1 MRPSRWISILLMG
14 AALCALDLSDIYAQ
28 RGGGGRGG
36 GGRGGGGGGGRADLS
51 PQQRRQFAEY
61 PWDAQ
66 KLLEANA
73 QILNQMPA
81 PIQMYILDQAKKWD
95 DLFPVRHQ
103 QLELFFRKILN
114 TDRQEFNAIFGN
126 ILREFQALQGGR
138 QGRRGQGQGARGG
151 GQEHQGQGVRGGGQ
165 GGRRGQGARGDGQGR
180 QGQGARGGGGGRG
193 GPSLNITDFTP
204 AQYAML
210 EHAFESFVLPDQGL
224 PKGVVIIAITG
235 SGSGSNIPAYL
246 TYRGAL
252 FNNIDYGKKS
262 RDWMTTVQT
271 ASPNAIKG
279 KNLKVPSLFE
289 YHNKAVEDKTHTRTL
304 AFYQSGEKEI
314 PPIVSKTKG
323 YGTRYSPS
331 AVNAPSLEKIAGT
344 IEEQLG
350 TAIKQGKSQRYID
363 RIVKPKL
370 TPEALKLKKII
381 KDEAFGRLVS
391 GVLMDSE
398 ESRKLGSAFITE
410 VAQKAMDAALPDIVF
425 IEMKVG
431 DVSTQT
437 ISQFHDTM
445 SAMARYG
452 SGVTFALFDEPA
464 GQALI
469 VSPKIIGGQSFDGQ
483 SLENIS
489 ATLARAS
496 SLMLEG
502 AEGTPVAEVRM
513 R

>member
-1 MRPSRWISILLMG
+1 MRFSRWLSILLVG

-36 GGRGGGGGGGRADLS
+36 GGRGGGGRGGGGRGDLR
-51 PQQRRQFAEY
+51 PQQRGQFNDF

-73 QILNQMPA
+73 QILSQMPA

-114 TDRQEFNAIFGN
+114 TDRQEFNAVFGN

-138 QGRRGQGQGARGG
+138 QG
-151 GQEHQGQGVRGGGQ
+151 
-165 GGRRGQGARGDGQGR
+165 GRRGQGARGS
-180 QGQGARGGGGGRG
+180 RGGRGRRG

-204 AQYAML
+204 AQYAMI
-210 EHAFESFVLPDQGL
+210 ENAFQSFVLSDQGL
-224 PKGVVIIAITG
+224 PKGLVIVAITG
-235 SGSGSNIPAYL
+235 SESGSNIPAYL

-252 FNNIDYGKKS
+252 FNNIDYGKNS
-262 RDWMTTVQT
+262 REWMTTVQT

-289 YHNKAVEDKTHTRTL
+289 HHNKATEDKTHTRTL
-304 AFYQSGEKEI
+304 AFYQSGEKET

-323 YGTRYSPS
+323 YGARYSHYV
-331 AVNAPSLEKIAGT
+331 VNAPSLEKIAGT

-363 RIVKPKL
+363 RMVKPKL
-370 TPEALKLKKII
+370 TPEALRLKKII

-398 ESRKLGSAFITE
+398 ESRKLGTAFITQ
-410 VAQKAMDAALPDIVF
+410 VAQKAMDAALSDIIF
-425 IEMKVG
+425 IEMKAS

-445 SAMARYG
+445 SAIARYG
-452 SGVTFALFDEPA
+452 SSVTFALFDQPA

-496 SLMLEG
+496 SLMLDG
-502 AEGTPVAEVRM
+502 AAGTPVAEVRM

>member
-1 MRPSRWISILLMG
+1 MRPSRWLSILLIG
-14 AALCALDLSDIYAQ
+14 TALCAMDLSDIYAQ
-28 RGGGGRGG
+28 RGGGGGRGG
-36 GGRGGGGGGGRADLS
+36 GGRGGGGGGGRGDLR

-66 KLLEANA
+66 KLLETNA
-73 QILNQMPA
+73 QILSQMPA

-103 QLELFFRKILN
+103 QLELFFRKIVN
-114 TDRQEFNAIFGN
+114 TDRQEFNAVFGN

-138 QGRRGQGQGARGG
+138 QGRRGQGARGG
-151 GQEHQGQGVRGGGQ
+151 RS
-165 GGRRGQGARGDGQGR
+165 GR
-180 QGQGARGGGGGRG
+180 GGRG
-193 GPSLNITDFTP
+193 GPSLNITDITP

-210 EHAFESFVLPDQGL
+210 EHAFESFVLSDQGL
-224 PKGVVIIAITG
+224 PKGVIIIAITG

-252 FNNIDYGKKS
+252 FSNIDYGKNP
-262 RDWMTTVQT
+262 REWMTTVQT

-289 YHNKAVEDKTHTRTL
+289 YHNKAIEDKTHTRTL

-363 RIVKPKL
+363 RMVKPKL
-370 TPEALKLKKII
+370 TPEALKLKKVI
-381 KDEAFGRLVS
+381 KEEAFGRLVS

-398 ESRKLGSAFITE
+398 ESRKLGSAFIIE
-410 VAQKAMDAALPDIVF
+410 VTQKAMDAALPDIVF
-425 IEMKVG
+425 IEMKAG

-452 SGVTFALFDEPA
+452 SGVTFALFDQPA

-469 VSPKIIGGQSFDGQ
+469 ISPKIIGGQSLDGQ

-489 ATLARAS
+489 ATIARAS
-496 SLMLEG
+496 SLMLDG
-502 AEGTPVAEVRM
+502 AAGTPVAEVRM

>member
-1 MRPSRWISILLMG
+1 MRFSRWLSTLLIG
-14 AALCALDLSDIYAQ
+14 TALCALDLSDIYAQ

-36 GGRGGGGGGGRADLS
+36 GGRGGGGGRADLS

-73 QILNQMPA
+73 QIISQIPA
-81 PIQMYILDQAKKWD
+81 PIRMYILDQAKKWD

-103 QLELFFRKILN
+103 QLELFFRKLPN
-114 TDRQEFNAIFGN
+114 TDRREFNAIFGD
-126 ILREFQALQGGR
+126 ILREFQALQ
-138 QGRRGQGQGARGG
+138 
-151 GQEHQGQGVRGGGQ
+151 GGGQ
-165 GGRRGQGARGDGQGR
+165 GGRRGQGARGGGQERQGQGVRGGGQGRRGQQGARGGGQGR
-180 QGQGARGGGGGRG
+180 QGQGARG

-204 AQYAML
+204 AQYAMI
-210 EHAFESFVLPDQGL
+210 ERAFQFFVLSDQGL
-224 PKGVVIIAITG
+224 PKGLVIIAITG

-252 FNNIDYGKKS
+252 FSNIDYGKNP
-262 RDWMTTVQT
+262 REWMTTVQT

-289 YHNKAVEDKTHTRTL
+289 HHNKAIEDKTHTRTL

-363 RIVKPKL
+363 RMVKPKL

-381 KDEAFGRLVS
+381 KDEAFGRLVTS
-391 GVLMDSE
+391 VLMDSE
-398 ESRKLGSAFITE
+398 ESRKLGSTFITQI
-410 VAQKAMDAALPDIVF
+410 AQKAMDAALPDIVF
-425 IEMKVG
+425 IEMKAS
-431 DVSTQT
+431 DISAQT
-437 ISQFHDTM
+437 ISQLHDTI

-452 SGVTFALFDEPA
+452 SGVTFALFDQPA

-496 SLMLEG
+496 SLMLDG
-502 AEGTPVAEVRM
+502 AAGIPVAEVRM

>member
-1 MRPSRWISILLMG
+1 MRFSRWISILLMG
-14 AALCALDLSDIYAQ
+14 AALCAIDLSDIYAQ
-28 RGGGGRGG
+28 RGGGGGRGG
-36 GGRGGGGGGGRADLS
+36 GGRGGGGGGGDLR
-51 PQQRRQFAEY
+51 PQQRRQFNDF

-73 QILNQMPA
+73 QMLSQMPA

-103 QLELFFRKILN
+103 QLEIFFRKLLN
-114 TDRQEFNAIFGN
+114 TTPREFNTVSAISCANFRHFRAAD
-126 ILREFQALQGGR
+126 REGAGDKDKAHGGR
-138 QGRRGQGQGARGG
+138 
-151 GQEHQGQGVRGGGQ
+151 
-165 GGRRGQGARGDGQGR
+165 GGR
-180 QGQGARGGGGGRG
+180 GGGGRG

-210 EHAFESFVLPDQGL
+210 ERAFQSFVLSDQGL
-224 PKGVVIIAITG
+224 PKGVVIVAITG

-252 FNNIDYGKKS
+252 FNNIDYGKNP
-262 RDWMTTVQT
+262 REWMTTVQT

-289 YHNKAVEDKTHTRTL
+289 YHNKAIEDKTHTRTL

-323 YGTRYSPS
+323 YGTRYSHY

-363 RIVKPKL
+363 RMVKPKL

-391 GVLMDSE
+391 GVLMESE

-410 VAQKAMDAALPDIVF
+410 VAQKAMDAALSDIIF
-425 IEMKVG
+425 IEMKAG
-431 DVSTQT
+431 DVSAQT

-452 SGVTFALFDEPA
+452 GSVTFALFDQPA

-469 VSPKIIGGQSFDGQ
+469 ISPKIIGGQSLGGQ

-496 SLMLEG
+496 GLTLDS
-502 AEGTPVAEVRM
+502 AAGTAIAEVRM

>member
-1 MRPSRWISILLMG
+1 MRPSRWLSILLIG

-36 GGRGGGGGGGRADLS
+36 GGRGGGGSSRGDLR
-51 PQQRRQFAEY
+51 PQQRGQFNDF

-73 QILNQMPA
+73 QILGQMPA

-114 TDRQEFNAIFGN
+114 TDRQEFNAVFGN

-138 QGRRGQGQGARGG
+138 QGGRRGQGARGG
-151 GQEHQGQGVRGGGQ
+151 GQGRQGQ
-165 GGRRGQGARGDGQGR
+165 QGARGGGQGR
-180 QGQGARGGGGGRG
+180 QGQGARGGGGRG

-204 AQYAML
+204 AQYAMV
-210 EHAFESFVLPDQGL
+210 ERAFQSFVLSDQGL
-224 PKGVVIIAITG
+224 SKGVVIIAITG
-235 SGSGSNIPAYL
+235 SGESNIPAYL

-252 FNNIDYGKKS
+252 FNNIDYGKNS
-262 RDWMTTVQT
+262 REWMTTVQT

-289 YHNKAVEDKTHTRTL
+289 YHNKAIEDKTHTRTL

-314 PPIVSKTKG
+314 PPIVSKTKD
-323 YGTRYSPS
+323 YGVRYSPY

-370 TPEALKLKKII
+370 SPEALKLKKVI

-398 ESRKLGSAFITE
+398 ESRKLGTAFITE
-410 VAQKAMDAALPDIVF
+410 VAQKAMDAALPDIIF
-425 IEMKVG
+425 IEMKAG

-452 SGVTFALFDEPA
+452 SNVTFALFDQPA

-469 VSPKIIGGQSFDGQ
+469 ISPKIIGGQSFDGQ

-496 SLMLEG
+496 NLMLDG
-502 AEGTPVAEVRM
+502 AAGTPVAEVRM

>member
-1 MRPSRWISILLMG
+1 MRFSRWISILLMG
-14 AALCALDLSDIYAQ
+14 TALCALDLSDIYAQ
-28 RGGGGRGG
+28 RGGRGG
-36 GGRGGGGGGGRADLS
+36 GGRGGGGGGGRGDLR
-51 PQQRRQFAEY
+51 PQQRGQFNDF

-66 KLLEANA
+66 KLLDANA
-73 QILNQMPA
+73 QILSQMPA

-103 QLELFFRKILN
+103 QLELFFRKIPN
-114 TDRQEFNAIFGN
+114 TDRQEFNAVFGN
-126 ILREFQALQGGR
+126 ILREFQALQGG
-138 QGRRGQGQGARGG
+138 GQ
-151 GQEHQGQGVRGGGQ
+151 
-165 GGRRGQGARGDGQGR
+165 GRRGQGARGG
-180 QGQGARGGGGGRG
+180 RGGRGRG

-210 EHAFESFVLPDQGL
+210 ERSFQSFVLSDQGL
-224 PKGVVIIAITG
+224 PKGVVIVAITG
-235 SGSGSNIPAYL
+235 SGPGSNIPAYL

-252 FNNIDYGKKS
+252 FNNIDYGKNP
-262 RDWMTTVQT
+262 REWMTTVQT

-289 YHNKAVEDKTHTRTL
+289 HHNKAIGDKTHTRTL

-314 PPIVSKTKG
+314 PPIVSKTKD
-323 YGTRYSPS
+323 YGVRYSPY

-363 RIVKPKL
+363 RMVKPKL

-410 VAQKAMDAALPDIVF
+410 VAQKAMEAALPDIIF
-425 IEMKVG
+425 IEMKAG

-452 SGVTFALFDEPA
+452 SNVTFALFDQPA

-469 VSPKIIGGQSFDGQ
+469 VSPKIIGGQSVDGQ

-489 ATLARAS
+489 TTLIKAGG
-496 SLMLEG
+496 LIVDG
-502 AEGTPVAEVRM
+502 AAGTPVAEVRM

>member
-1 MRPSRWISILLMG
+1 MRFSRWISILLMG
-14 AALCALDLSDIYAQ
+14 TALCATDLSDIYAQ
-28 RGGGGRGG
+28 RGGGRGG
-36 GGRGGGGGGGRADLS
+36 GGRGGGGGGGGDLR
-51 PQQRRQFAEY
+51 PQQRRQFNDF

-73 QILNQMPA
+73 QMLSQMPA

-103 QLELFFRKILN
+103 QLEIFFRKLPN
-114 TDRQEFNAIFGN
+114 TTPREFNTVFGD

-138 QGRRGQGQGARGG
+138 QGGRRGQGQGARG
-151 GQEHQGQGVRGGGQ
+151 RGG
-165 GGRRGQGARGDGQGR
+165 R
-180 QGQGARGGGGGRG
+180 GGGGRG

-210 EHAFESFVLPDQGL
+210 ERAFQSFVLSDQGL
-224 PKGVVIIAITG
+224 PKGVVIVAITG
-235 SGSGSNIPAYL
+235 SGSGTNIPAYL

-252 FNNIDYGKKS
+252 FNNIDYGKNP
-262 RDWMTTVQT
+262 REWMTTVQT

-289 YHNKAVEDKTHTRTL
+289 YHNKAVEDRTHTRTL

-323 YGTRYSPS
+323 YGTRYSHY

-363 RIVKPKL
+363 RMVKPKL

-391 GVLMDSE
+391 GVLMESE

-410 VAQKAMDAALPDIVF
+410 VAQKAMDAALSDIIF
-425 IEMKVG
+425 IEMKAG
-431 DVSTQT
+431 DVSAQT
-437 ISQFHDTM
+437 IAQFHDTM

-452 SGVTFALFDEPA
+452 GSVTFALFDQPA

-469 VSPKIIGGQSFDGQ
+469 ISPKIIGGQSLNGQ

-496 SLMLEG
+496 GLTLDG
-502 AEGTPVAEVRM
+502 ATGTPVAEVRM

>member
-1 MRPSRWISILLMG
+1 MRFSRWISILLMG
-14 AALCALDLSDIYAQ
+14 TALCATDLSDIYAQ
-28 RGGGGRGG
+28 RGGGRGG
-36 GGRGGGGGGGRADLS
+36 GGRGGGGGGGGDLR
-51 PQQRRQFAEY
+51 PQQRRQFNDF

-73 QILNQMPA
+73 QMLSQIPA
-81 PIQMYILDQAKKWD
+81 PIRMYILDQAKKWD
-95 DLFPVRHQ
+95 DLFPARHQ
-103 QLELFFRKILN
+103 QLELFFRKLPN
-114 TDRQEFNAIFGN
+114 TDRQEFNAIFGD

-138 QGRRGQGQGARGG
+138 QGRQGQGARGG
-151 GQEHQGQGVRGGGQ
+151 RGGRGGG
-165 GGRRGQGARGDGQGR
+165 R
-180 QGQGARGGGGGRG
+180 GGGGRG

-210 EHAFESFVLPDQGL
+210 ERAFQSFVLSDQGL
-224 PKGVVIIAITG
+224 PKGVVIVAITG
-235 SGSGSNIPAYL
+235 SGSRSNIPAYL

-323 YGTRYSPS
+323 YGTRYSPY

-363 RIVKPKL
+363 RMVKPKL

-391 GVLMDSE
+391 GVLMESE

-410 VAQKAMDAALPDIVF
+410 VAQKAMDAALSDIIF
-425 IEMKVG
+425 IEMKAG
-431 DVSTQT
+431 DVSAQT

-452 SGVTFALFDEPA
+452 SGVTFALFDQPA

-469 VSPKIIGGQSFDGQ
+469 ISPKIIGGQSLNGQ

-496 SLMLEG
+496 GLMLDG
-502 AEGTPVAEVRM
+502 AAGTPVAEVRM

>member
-14 AALCALDLSDIYAQ
+14 AALCALDLSDVYAQ

-36 GGRGGGGGGGRADLS
+36 GGRGGGGGGGRGDLR
-51 PQQRRQFAEY
+51 PQQRGQFAEY
-61 PWDAQ
+61 PWGAQ

-73 QILNQMPA
+73 QIISQIPA
-81 PIQMYILDQAKKWD
+81 PIRMYILDQAKKWD

-103 QLELFFRKILN
+103 QLELFFRKIVN
-114 TDRQEFNAIFGN
+114 TDRQEFNAVFGN

-151 GQEHQGQGVRGGGQ
+151 RGG
-165 GGRRGQGARGDGQGR
+165 RGGAR
-180 QGQGARGGGGGRG
+180 GGGGRG

-204 AQYAML
+204 AQYAMI
-210 EHAFESFVLPDQGL
+210 EHAFESFVLSDQGL
-224 PKGVVIIAITG
+224 PKGLVIVAITG

-262 RDWMTTVQT
+262 REWMTTVQT

-289 YHNKAVEDKTHTRTL
+289 HHNKAVEDKTHTRTL

-370 TPEALKLKKII
+370 TPEALRLKKII

-425 IEMKVG
+425 IEMKAG

-496 SLMLEG
+496 SLMLDG
-502 AEGTPVAEVRM
+502 STGTPVAEVRM

>member
-1 MRPSRWISILLMG
+1 MRSSRWLSILLIG
-14 AALCALDLSDIYAQ
+14 TALCALDLSDIYAQ
-28 RGGGGRGG
+28 RGGGGGRGG
-36 GGRGGGGGGGRADLS
+36 GGRGGGGGGGDLR
-51 PQQRRQFAEY
+51 PQQRRQFNDF

-73 QILNQMPA
+73 QMLSQMPA

-103 QLELFFRKILN
+103 QLEIFFRKLPN
-114 TDRQEFNAIFGN
+114 TTPREFNAVFGD

-138 QGRRGQGQGARGG
+138 QGGRRGQGQGARGS
-151 GQEHQGQGVRGGGQ
+151 R
-165 GGRRGQGARGDGQGR
+165 
-180 QGQGARGGGGGRG
+180 GGRG
-193 GPSLNITDFTP
+193 SRGPSLNITDFTP

-210 EHAFESFVLPDQGL
+210 ERAFQSFVLSDQGL
-224 PKGVVIIAITG
+224 PKGVVIVAITG

-252 FNNIDYGKKS
+252 FNNIDYGKNP
-262 RDWMTTVQT
+262 REWMTTVQT

-289 YHNKAVEDKTHTRTL
+289 HHNKAIEDKTHTRTL

-323 YGTRYSPS
+323 YGTRYSPY
-331 AVNAPSLEKIAGT
+331 AVNAPSLEKIAGI

-391 GVLMDSE
+391 GVLMESE

-410 VAQKAMDAALPDIVF
+410 VAQKAMDAALSDIIF
-425 IEMKVG
+425 IEMKAG
-431 DVSTQT
+431 DVSAQT

-452 SGVTFALFDEPA
+452 GSVTFALFDQPA

-469 VSPKIIGGQSFDGQ
+469 ISPKIIGGQSLNGQ

-496 SLMLEG
+496 GLTLDG
-502 AEGTPVAEVRM
+502 AAGTAIAEVRM

>member
-1 MRPSRWISILLMG
+1 MRFSRWISILLIG
-14 AALCALDLSDIYAQ
+14 TALCALDLSDIYAQ

-36 GGRGGGGGGGRADLS
+36 GGRGGGGSSRGDLR
-51 PQQRRQFAEY
+51 PQQRGQFNDF
-61 PWDAQ
+61 PWGAQ
-66 KLLEANA
+66 KILESNA
-73 QILNQMPA
+73 QILSQMPA

-114 TDRQEFNAIFGN
+114 TDRQEFNAVFGN

-138 QGRRGQGQGARGG
+138 QQ
-151 GQEHQGQGVRGGGQ
+151 
-165 GGRRGQGARGDGQGR
+165 GRRGQGARGGRGGQGR
-180 QGQGARGGGGGRG
+180 GRG

-204 AQYAML
+204 AQYAMV
-210 EHAFESFVLPDQGL
+210 ERAFQSFVLSDQGL
-224 PKGVVIIAITG
+224 PRGLVIVAITG
-235 SGSGSNIPAYL
+235 SGSESNIPAYL

-252 FNNIDYGKKS
+252 FNNINYGKKS
-262 RDWMTTVQT
+262 RDWMATVQT

-279 KNLKVPSLFE
+279 KNLKIPSLFE
-289 YHNKAVEDKTHTRTL
+289 HHNRAIGDKTHTRTL

-314 PPIVSKTKG
+314 PPAVSKTKD
-323 YGTRYSPS
+323 YGARYSHY

-363 RIVKPKL
+363 RMVKPKL
-370 TPEALKLKKII
+370 TPEALKLKKVI

-391 GVLMDSE
+391 GVLMDNE
-398 ESRKLGSAFITE
+398 ESRKLGSAFITQ
-410 VAQKAMDAALPDIVF
+410 VTQKAMDAALPDIIF
-425 IEMKVG
+425 IEMKAS

-452 SGVTFALFDEPA
+452 SSVTFALFDQPA

-489 ATLARAS
+489 ATLARAGG
-496 SLMLEG
+496 LMPDG
-502 AEGTPVAEVRM
+502 AAGTPVSEVRM

>member
-1 MRPSRWISILLMG
+1 MRPSRWLSILLIG

-36 GGRGGGGGGGRADLS
+36 GGRGGGGSSRGDLR
-51 PQQRRQFAEY
+51 PQQRGQFNDF

-73 QILNQMPA
+73 QILSQMPA

-114 TDRQEFNAIFGN
+114 TDRQEFNAVFGN

-138 QGRRGQGQGARGG
+138 QGGRRGQGQGARGG
-151 GQEHQGQGVRGGGQ
+151 RGRGG
-165 GGRRGQGARGDGQGR
+165 R
-180 QGQGARGGGGGRG
+180 GRG

-204 AQYAML
+204 AQYAMV
-210 EHAFESFVLPDQGL
+210 ERAFQSFVLSDQGL
-224 PKGVVIIAITG
+224 SKGVVIIAITG
-235 SGSGSNIPAYL
+235 SGESNIPAYL

-252 FNNIDYGKKS
+252 FNNIDYGKNS
-262 RDWMTTVQT
+262 REWMTTVQT

-279 KNLKVPSLFE
+279 KSLKVPSLFE
-289 YHNKAVEDKTHTRTL
+289 YHNKAIEDKTHTRTL

-323 YGTRYSPS
+323 YGTRYSHY

-344 IEEQLG
+344 IEEELG

-370 TPEALKLKKII
+370 SPEALKLKKVI

-398 ESRKLGSAFITE
+398 ESRKLGTAFITE

-425 IEMKVG
+425 IEMKAG

-452 SGVTFALFDEPA
+452 SNVTFALFDQPA
-464 GQALI
+464 SQALI
-469 VSPKIIGGQSFDGQ
+469 ISPKIIGGQSFDGQ

-496 SLMLEG
+496 SLMLDG
-502 AEGTPVAEVRM
+502 ATGTPVAEVRM

>member
-1 MRPSRWISILLMG
+1 MRFSRWLSILLMG
-14 AALCALDLSDIYAQ
+14 TALCALDLSDIYAQ
-28 RGGGGRGG
+28 RGGGGGRGG
-36 GGRGGGGGGGRADLS
+36 GGRGGGGGGRGDLR
-51 PQQRRQFAEY
+51 PQQRGQFNDF

-73 QILNQMPA
+73 QMLSQIPA
-81 PIQMYILDQAKKWD
+81 PIRMYILDQAKKWD
-95 DLFPVRHQ
+95 DLFPARHQ
-103 QLELFFRKILN
+103 QLELFFRKLPN
-114 TDRQEFNAIFGN
+114 TDRQEFNAVFGD

-138 QGRRGQGQGARGG
+138 QGRQGQGARGG
-151 GQEHQGQGVRGGGQ
+151 RGGRGGG
-165 GGRRGQGARGDGQGR
+165 R
-180 QGQGARGGGGGRG
+180 GGGGRG

-210 EHAFESFVLPDQGL
+210 ERAFQSFVLSDQGL
-224 PKGVVIIAITG
+224 PKGVVIVAITG

-323 YGTRYSPS
+323 YGTRYSPY

-363 RIVKPKL
+363 RMVKPKL

-410 VAQKAMDAALPDIVF
+410 IAQKAMDAALPDIVF
-425 IEMKVG
+425 IEMKAG
-431 DVSTQT
+431 DVSAQT
-437 ISQFHDTM
+437 IAQFHDTM

-452 SGVTFALFDEPA
+452 GSVTFALFDQPA

-469 VSPKIIGGQSFDGQ
+469 ISPKIIGGQSLNGQ

-496 SLMLEG
+496 GLTLDG
-502 AEGTPVAEVRM
+502 AAGTPVAEVRM

>member
-1 MRPSRWISILLMG
+1 MRPSRWLSILLIG

-28 RGGGGRGG
+28 RGGRGG
-36 GGRGGGGGGGRADLS
+36 GGRGGGGSSRGDLR
-51 PQQRRQFAEY
+51 PQQRGQFNDF

-73 QILNQMPA
+73 QILSQMPA

-114 TDRQEFNAIFGN
+114 TDRQEFNAVFGN

-138 QGRRGQGQGARGG
+138 QGGRRGQGARGG
-151 GQEHQGQGVRGGGQ
+151 GQGRQGQ
-165 GGRRGQGARGDGQGR
+165 QGARGGGQGR
-180 QGQGARGGGGGRG
+180 QGQGARGGGGRG

-204 AQYAML
+204 AQYAMV
-210 EHAFESFVLPDQGL
+210 ERAFQSFVLSDQGL
-224 PKGVVIIAITG
+224 SKGVVIIAITG
-235 SGSGSNIPAYL
+235 SGESNIPAYL

-252 FNNIDYGKKS
+252 FNNIDYGKNS
-262 RDWMTTVQT
+262 REWMTTVQT

-279 KNLKVPSLFE
+279 KSLKVPSLFE
-289 YHNKAVEDKTHTRTL
+289 YHNKAIEDKTHTRTL

-323 YGTRYSPS
+323 YGTRYSHY
-331 AVNAPSLEKIAGT
+331 AVNAPSLKKIAGT

-370 TPEALKLKKII
+370 SPEALKLKKVI

-398 ESRKLGSAFITE
+398 ESRKLGTAFITE

-425 IEMKVG
+425 IEMKAG

-452 SGVTFALFDEPA
+452 SNVTFALFDQPA

-469 VSPKIIGGQSFDGQ
+469 ISPKIIGGQSFDGQ

-496 SLMLEG
+496 SLMLDG
-502 AEGTPVAEVRM
+502 ATGTPVAEVRM

>member
-1 MRPSRWISILLMG
+1 MRFSRWISILLMG
-14 AALCALDLSDIYAQ
+14 TALCATDLSDIYAQ
-28 RGGGGRGG
+28 RGGGRGG
-36 GGRGGGGGGGRADLS
+36 GGRGGGGGGGGDLR
-51 PQQRRQFAEY
+51 PQQRRQFNDF

-73 QILNQMPA
+73 QMLSQIPA

-103 QLELFFRKILN
+103 QLEIFFRKLPN
-114 TDRQEFNAIFGN
+114 TDRQEFNAIFGD

-138 QGRRGQGQGARGG
+138 QGGRRGQGQGARG
-151 GQEHQGQGVRGGGQ
+151 RGG
-165 GGRRGQGARGDGQGR
+165 R
-180 QGQGARGGGGGRG
+180 GGGGRG

-210 EHAFESFVLPDQGL
+210 ERAFQSFVLSDQGL
-224 PKGVVIIAITG
+224 PKGVVIVAITG
-235 SGSGSNIPAYL
+235 SGSGTNIPAYL

-252 FNNIDYGKKS
+252 FNNIDYGKNP
-262 RDWMTTVQT
+262 REWMTTVQT

-289 YHNKAVEDKTHTRTL
+289 HHNKAIEDKTHTRTL

-363 RIVKPKL
+363 RMVKPKL

-391 GVLMDSE
+391 GVLMESE

-410 VAQKAMDAALPDIVF
+410 VAQKAMDAALSDIIF
-425 IEMKVG
+425 IEMKAG
-431 DVSTQT
+431 DVSAQT

-452 SGVTFALFDEPA
+452 GSVTFALFDQPA

-469 VSPKIIGGQSFDGQ
+469 ISPKIIGGQSLNGQ

-489 ATLARAS
+489 ATLARAGG
-496 SLMLEG
+496 LTLDG
-502 AEGTPVAEVRM
+502 AAGTAIAEVRM

>member
-1 MRPSRWISILLMG
+1 MRPSRWLSILLMG

-36 GGRGGGGGGGRADLS
+36 GGRGGGGGGRADLS

-66 KLLEANA
+66 KLLETNA

-114 TDRQEFNAIFGN
+114 TDRQEFNAVFGD

-138 QGRRGQGQGARGG
+138 QGRRGQQGARGG
-151 GQEHQGQGVRGGGQ
+151 GQERQGQGVRGGGQ
-165 GGRRGQGARGDGQGR
+165 RGRGQQGAR
-180 QGQGARGGGGGRG
+180 GGGRG

-204 AQYAML
+204 AQYAMI
-210 EHAFESFVLPDQGL
+210 EHAFESFVLSDQGL
-224 PKGVVIIAITG
+224 PKGLVIVAITG
-235 SGSGSNIPAYL
+235 PGSGSNIPAYL

-252 FNNIDYGKKS
+252 FNNIEYGKKS

-279 KNLKVPSLFE
+279 KNLKVPSIFE
-289 YHNKAVEDKTHTRTL
+289 HHNKAVEDKTHTRTL

-363 RIVKPKL
+363 RMVKPKL
-370 TPEALKLKKII
+370 TPEALKLKKVI

-425 IEMKVG
+425 IEMKAS

-452 SGVTFALFDEPA
+452 SGVTFALFDQPA

-469 VSPKIIGGQSFDGQ
+469 ISPKIIGGQSFDGQ

-496 SLMLEG
+496 SLMLDG
-502 AEGTPVAEVRM
+502 ATGTPVAQVRM

>member
-1 MRPSRWISILLMG
+1 MRPSRWLSILLIG

-36 GGRGGGGGGGRADLS
+36 GGRGGGGSSRGDLR
-51 PQQRRQFAEY
+51 PQQRGQFNDF

-73 QILNQMPA
+73 QILGQMPA

-114 TDRQEFNAIFGN
+114 TDRQEFNAVFGN

-138 QGRRGQGQGARGG
+138 QGGRRGQGARGG
-151 GQEHQGQGVRGGGQ
+151 GQGRQGQ
-165 GGRRGQGARGDGQGR
+165 QGARGGGQGR
-180 QGQGARGGGGGRG
+180 QGQGARGGGGRG

-204 AQYAML
+204 AQYAMV
-210 EHAFESFVLPDQGL
+210 ERAFQSFVLSDQGL
-224 PKGVVIIAITG
+224 SKGVVIIAITG
-235 SGSGSNIPAYL
+235 SGESNIPAYL

-252 FNNIDYGKKS
+252 FNNIDYGKNP
-262 RDWMTTVQT
+262 REWMTTVQT

-279 KNLKVPSLFE
+279 KSLKVPSLFE
-289 YHNKAVEDKTHTRTL
+289 YHNKAIEDKTHTRTL

-323 YGTRYSPS
+323 YGTRYSHY

-370 TPEALKLKKII
+370 SPEALKLKKVI

-398 ESRKLGSAFITE
+398 ESRKLGTAFITE

-425 IEMKVG
+425 IEMKAG

-452 SGVTFALFDEPA
+452 SNVTFALFDQPA

-469 VSPKIIGGQSFDGQ
+469 ISPKIIGGQSFDGQ

-496 SLMLEG
+496 NLMLDG
-502 AEGTPVAEVRM
+502 ATGTPVAEVRM

>member
-1 MRPSRWISILLMG
+1 MRPSRWLSILLIG
-14 AALCALDLSDIYAQ
+14 TALCAMDMSDIYAQ
-28 RGGGGRGG
+28 RGGGGGRGG
-36 GGRGGGGGGGRADLS
+36 GGRGGGGGGRADLS

-66 KLLEANA
+66 KLLETNA

-103 QLELFFRKILN
+103 QLELFFRKIVN
-114 TDRQEFNAIFGN
+114 TDRQEFNAVFGN

-138 QGRRGQGQGARGG
+138 QGR
-151 GQEHQGQGVRGGGQ
+151 QGQGVRGGGQ
-165 GGRRGQGARGDGQGR
+165 GGRRGQGARGGGQGR
-180 QGQGARGGGGGRG
+180 QGQQRARGGGGRG
-193 GPSLNITDFTP
+193 GPSLNITDITP

-210 EHAFESFVLPDQGL
+210 EHAFESFVLSDQGL
-224 PKGVVIIAITG
+224 PKGVIIIAITG
-235 SGSGSNIPAYL
+235 SEPGSNIPAYL

-289 YHNKAVEDKTHTRTL
+289 YHNKAIEDKTHTRTL

-363 RIVKPKL
+363 RMVKPKL
-370 TPEALKLKKII
+370 TPEALKLKKVI

-398 ESRKLGSAFITE
+398 ESRKLGSAFIIE

-425 IEMKVG
+425 IEMKAG

-452 SGVTFALFDEPA
+452 SGVTFALFDQPA

-469 VSPKIIGGQSFDGQ
+469 ISPKIIGGQSLDGQ

-489 ATLARAS
+489 ATIARAS
-496 SLMLEG
+496 SLMLDG
-502 AEGTPVAEVRM
+502 AAGTPVAEVRM

>member
-1 MRPSRWISILLMG
+1 MRPSRWLSILLIG
-14 AALCALDLSDIYAQ
+14 TALCAMDLSDIYAQ

-36 GGRGGGGGGGRADLS
+36 GGRGGGGGGGRGDLR
-51 PQQRRQFAEY
+51 PQQRGQFNDF

-73 QILNQMPA
+73 QILSQMPA

-103 QLELFFRKILN
+103 QLEIFFRKILN
-114 TDRQEFNAIFGN
+114 TTPREFNAVFGG

-138 QGRRGQGQGARGG
+138 QG
-151 GQEHQGQGVRGGGQ
+151 
-165 GGRRGQGARGDGQGR
+165 GR
-180 QGQGARGGGGGRG
+180 QGQGARGSRGGRGGGRG
-193 GPSLNITDFTP
+193 GPRLNITDFTP

-210 EHAFESFVLPDQGL
+210 ERAFQSFVLSDQGL
-224 PKGVVIIAITG
+224 PKGLVIVAITG
-235 SGSGSNIPAYL
+235 SDQGSNIPAYL

-279 KNLKVPSLFE
+279 KNLKVPSIFE
-289 YHNKAVEDKTHTRTL
+289 YHNKAVEDRTHTRTL

-363 RIVKPKL
+363 RMVKPKL

-398 ESRKLGSAFITE
+398 ESRKLGSVFITE
-410 VAQKAMDAALPDIVF
+410 VAQKAMAAALSDIVF
-425 IEMKVG
+425 IEMKAG

-452 SGVTFALFDEPA
+452 NSVTFALFDQPA

-469 VSPKIIGGQSFDGQ
+469 ISPKIIGGQSFDGQ

-489 ATLARAS
+489 ATLAKAS
-496 SLMLEG
+496 GLTLDG
-502 AEGTPVAEVRM
+502 ATGTAIAEVRM

>member
-1 MRPSRWISILLMG
+1 
-14 AALCALDLSDIYAQ
+14 
-28 RGGGGRGG
+28 
-36 GGRGGGGGGGRADLS
+36 
-51 PQQRRQFAEY
+51 
-61 PWDAQ
+61 
-66 KLLEANA
+66 
-73 QILNQMPA
+73 
-81 PIQMYILDQAKKWD
+81 MYILDQAKKWD

-103 QLELFFRKILN
+103 QLELFFRKIVN
-114 TDRQEFNAIFGN
+114 TDRQEFNAVFGG

-138 QGRRGQGQGARGG
+138 QG
-151 GQEHQGQGVRGGGQ
+151 
-165 GGRRGQGARGDGQGR
+165 GR
-180 QGQGARGGGGGRG
+180 QGQGARGSRGGRGGGRG
-193 GPSLNITDFTP
+193 GPRLNITDFTP

-210 EHAFESFVLPDQGL
+210 ERAFQSFVLSDQGL
-224 PKGVVIIAITG
+224 PKGLVIVAITG
-235 SGSGSNIPAYL
+235 SGTGSNIPAYL

-252 FNNIDYGKKS
+252 FNSIDYGKKS

-279 KNLKVPSLFE
+279 KNLKVPSIFE
-289 YHNKAVEDKTHTRTL
+289 YHNKAVEDRTHTRTL

-363 RIVKPKL
+363 RMVKPKL

-425 IEMKVG
+425 IEMKAG

-452 SGVTFALFDEPA
+452 NSVTFALFDQPA

-469 VSPKIIGGQSFDGQ
+469 ISPKIIGGQTFDGQ

-489 ATLARAS
+489 ATLAKAGG
-496 SLMLEG
+496 LTLDG
-502 AEGTPVAEVRM
+502 AAGTAIAEVRM

>member
-1 MRPSRWISILLMG
+1 MRPSRWLSILLIG
-14 AALCALDLSDIYAQ
+14 TALCAMDLSDIYAQ

-36 GGRGGGGGGGRADLS
+36 GGRGGGGGGGRGDLR
-51 PQQRRQFAEY
+51 PQQRGQFNDF

-73 QILNQMPA
+73 QILSQMPA

-114 TDRQEFNAIFGN
+114 TTPREFNAVFGG

-138 QGRRGQGQGARGG
+138 QG
-151 GQEHQGQGVRGGGQ
+151 
-165 GGRRGQGARGDGQGR
+165 GR
-180 QGQGARGGGGGRG
+180 QGQGARGSRGGRGGGRG
-193 GPSLNITDFTP
+193 GPRLNITDFTP

-210 EHAFESFVLPDQGL
+210 EYAFESFVLSDQGL
-224 PKGVVIIAITG
+224 PKGLVIVAITG
-235 SGSGSNIPAYL
+235 SDQGSNIPAYL

-252 FNNIDYGKKS
+252 FNNIDYGQKS

-279 KNLKVPSLFE
+279 KNLKVPSIFE
-289 YHNKAVEDKTHTRTL
+289 HHNKAVEDRTHTRTL

-314 PPIVSKTKG
+314 PPIVSKTKN
-323 YGTRYSPS
+323 YGVRYSPY

-410 VAQKAMDAALPDIVF
+410 VAQKAMAAALSDIVF
-425 IEMKVG
+425 IEMKAG

-452 SGVTFALFDEPA
+452 NSVTFALFDQPA

-469 VSPKIIGGQSFDGQ
+469 ISPKIIGGQSFDGQ

-489 ATLARAS
+489 ATLAKAS
-496 SLMLEG
+496 GLTLDG
-502 AEGTPVAEVRM
+502 AAGTAIAEVRM

>member
-1 MRPSRWISILLMG
+1 MG
-14 AALCALDLSDIYAQ
+14 TALCALDLSDIYAQ

-36 GGRGGGGGGGRADLS
+36 GGRGGGGGSSRGDLR

-81 PIQMYILDQAKKWD
+81 PIQLYILDQAQKWD

-103 QLELFFRKILN
+103 QLELFFRKIVN
-114 TDRQEFNAIFGN
+114 TDRQEFNAVFGN
-126 ILREFQALQGGR
+126 VLREFQALQGGR

-151 GQEHQGQGVRGGGQ
+151 RGG
-165 GGRRGQGARGDGQGR
+165 R
-180 QGQGARGGGGGRG
+180 GGGGRG
-193 GPSLNITDFTP
+193 GASLNIRDITP
-204 AQYAML
+204 AQYAMIA
-210 EHAFESFVLPDQGL
+210 HAFESFVLSDQGL
-224 PKGVVIIAITG
+224 SKGLVIIAITG
-235 SGSGSNIPAYL
+235 SGPGSNIPAYL

-252 FNNIDYGKKS
+252 FNNIDYGKKP
-262 RDWMTTVQT
+262 RDWMATVQA

-279 KNLKVPSLFE
+279 KNLKVPSIFE
-289 YHNKAVEDKTHTRTL
+289 HHNKAINDKTNTRTL

-331 AVNAPSLEKIAGT
+331 AVNAPSLEQIAGT

-363 RIVKPKL
+363 RMVKPKL
-370 TPEALKLKKII
+370 TPEALKLKKVI

-391 GVLMDSE
+391 NILMDSE
-398 ESRKLGSAFITE
+398 ESRKLGSAFIIE
-410 VAQKAMDAALPDIVF
+410 VTQKAMNAALPDIIF
-425 IEMKVG
+425 IELKAG

-437 ISQFHDTM
+437 ISQFHDTI

-452 SGVTFALFDEPA
+452 SGVTFALFDQPA

-469 VSPKIIGGQSFDGQ
+469 VSPKIIGGQSLDGQ

-496 SLMLEG
+496 SFMLDG
-502 AEGTPVAEVRM
+502 AAGTPVAEVRM

>member
-1 MRPSRWISILLMG
+1 MRPSRWLSILLIG

-36 GGRGGGGGGGRADLS
+36 GGRGGGGSSRGDLR
-51 PQQRRQFAEY
+51 PQQRGQFNDF

-73 QILNQMPA
+73 QILSQMPA

-114 TDRQEFNAIFGN
+114 TDRQEFNAVFGN

-138 QGRRGQGQGARGG
+138 QGGRRGQGQGARGG
-151 GQEHQGQGVRGGGQ
+151 RG
-165 GGRRGQGARGDGQGR
+165 R
-180 QGQGARGGGGGRG
+180 GGRG

-204 AQYAML
+204 AQYAMV
-210 EHAFESFVLPDQGL
+210 ERAFQSFVLSDQGL
-224 PKGVVIIAITG
+224 SKGVVIIAITG
-235 SGSGSNIPAYL
+235 SGESNIPAYL

-252 FNNIDYGKKS
+252 FNNIDYGKNS
-262 RDWMTTVQT
+262 REWMTTVQT

-279 KNLKVPSLFE
+279 KSLKVPSLFE
-289 YHNKAVEDKTHTRTL
+289 YHNKAIEDKTHTRTL

-323 YGTRYSPS
+323 YGTRYSHY

-370 TPEALKLKKII
+370 SPEALKLKKVI

-398 ESRKLGSAFITE
+398 ESRKLGTAFITE

-425 IEMKVG
+425 IEMKAG

-452 SGVTFALFDEPA
+452 SNVTFALFDQPA

-469 VSPKIIGGQSFDGQ
+469 ISPKIIGGQSFDGQ

-496 SLMLEG
+496 SLMLDG
-502 AEGTPVAEVRM
+502 AAGTPVAEVRM